1 MVIVCSAS
9 VVVLAVVFSVSVV
22 VVKVPLPV
30 VGIVAVVVETAVF
43 VAPLCFSQLQS
54 NNASAKHKLKIRAF
68 TDILLAVY
76 G

>member
-1 MVIVCSAS
+1 MVVVCSAS

-22 VVKVPLPV
+22 VVKVPLLV
-30 VGIVAVVVETAVF
+30 VETVAVVVETAVF
-43 VAPLCFSQLQS
+43 VVPLCFPQLQS
-54 NNASAKHKLKIRAF
+54 NNASAKHRLKIRAF